1 ILDIHD
7 VSVWY
12 ERDNVILEHV
22 DLHLEKGAVYG
33 LLGVN
38 GAGKTTLINTLTGV
52 NRNYSGSF
60 TLCGI
65 EAEAGMPQK
74 TSDQLKTH
82 RYFAADY

>member
-1 ILDIHD
+1 MSILDIHD

-38 GAGKTTLINTLTGV
+38 GARQNNTDQYAD
-52 NRNYSGSF
+52 RS
-60 TLCGI
+60 
-65 EAEAGMPQK
+65 EPQL
-74 TSDQLKTH
+74 QRGLYAVRH
-82 RYFAADY
+82 